1 MATKAKS
8 IRNTFLY
15 VSMNNSG
22 YLDKQITTCLKKGKI
37 LSADD
42 LFYEMNTINKYY
54 KFPLKK
60 DILEAVKDGLLK
72 MVVFPK
78 GVEEKIP
85 SSLPFL
91 LTPVQNRIG
100 AYVFIDNIKSYN
112 EKENTYSAD
121 PKKLYCL
128 LESAYLA
135 IIFQKNQ
142 TVISR
147 SSVACSEG
155 GSIYANMFIRVL
167 NKKYALNVDKRAY
180 AKVLYLAS
188 KFFMVNHLGIEASSD
203 TASNYAMK
211 ISGSNSPFLVNEID
225 SHFIEENAYTDLAT
239 FIKAI
244 AKYSYLISQSLADLT
259 VRDFITDFV
268 TMYHS
273 SAIFALEHFAYFMF
287 VVDSTI
293 MGAYMS
299 NQAILED
306 IVDKAGAKLYTQIA
320 SYPV

>member
-1 MATKAKS
+1 MDLVSEFMKCGPILQIPCGQKGIVPLAKKLTPE
-8 IRNTFLY
+8 N
-15 VSMNNSG
+15 
-22 YLDKQITTCLKKGKI
+22 
-37 LSADD
+37 
-42 LFYEMNTINKYY
+42 
-54 KFPLKK
+54 FPLKK

-155 GSIYANMFIRVL
+155 GSIYANMFITF
-167 NKKYALNVDKRAY
+167 
-180 AKVLYLAS
+180 LAS
-188 KFFMVNHLGIEASSD
+188 FSS
-203 TASNYAMK
+203 
-211 ISGSNSPFLVNEID
+211 FLFCI
-225 SHFIEENAYTDLAT
+225 
-239 FIKAI
+239 
-244 AKYSYLISQSLADLT
+244 
-259 VRDFITDFV
+259 
-268 TMYHS
+268 
-273 SAIFALEHFAYFMF
+273 
-287 VVDSTI
+287 
-293 MGAYMS
+293 
-299 NQAILED
+299 
-306 IVDKAGAKLYTQIA
+306 
-320 SYPV
+320 